1 MGYYAK
7 RFFGKKIEEPRD
19 PDFVMTV
26 DTRIAASST
35 TARRYE
41 FVLKAGDKDVIID
54 WGDGTINNYTAT
66 AATTVGRT
74 YATAGIYQI
83 RIAGSYPG
91 FENSGNYYNRIVSLD
106 NWGTNEFTDMSY
118 MFSRAKN
125 MIANYTDKP
134 NTSKVTDMSY
144 MFYNCDNFNGLVEFD
159 TSNVTTMSY
168 MFRNCY
174 VFNQPVNFDTSKVTG
189 MFGMFQDCGTFNQPV
204 NFDTSNATGI

>member
-7 RFFGKKIEEPRD
+7 RFFGKAKGEPRD

-26 DTRIAASST
+26 DTRIAATST

-91 FENSGNYYNRIVSLD
+91 FEYSGNYYNNRIVSLD
-106 NWGTNEFTDMSY
+106 N
-118 MFSRAKN
+118 
-125 MIANYTDKP
+125 
-134 NTSKVTDMSY
+134 
-144 MFYNCDNFNGLVEFD
+144 
-159 TSNVTTMSY
+159 
-168 MFRNCY
+168 
-174 VFNQPVNFDTSKVTG
+174 
-189 MFGMFQDCGTFNQPV
+189 
-204 NFDTSNATGI
+204 